1 MIQNKFFTA
10 EDLGNGVWRVTNCFD
25 SHARMTTF
33 TYLVEGTE
41 RAMVIDTMFG
51 YGNLK
56 SFCRELTDKPLILV
70 NTHYHGDHAG
80 GNFDFDECWIHAC
93 DIPFLKN
100 MVDYVADPAQYQA
113 KFYERMRSVALPEYR
128 DSILPTDFSLPHR
141 FSIWPVYDGDVFDL
155 GGRRLEV
162 IYVGGHTAGEI
173 VLLDDRTGIAFTGDA
188 CNSNTLLNLPGSLSV
203 EEYYENL
210 KHFKTFQPR
219 ITHLHGGHED
229 FGPEVIDEGL
239 ELVERVLAGTDDREE
254 SANFG
259 RPCLYGAR
267 HRKEGKGREDGGSFN
282 IAYLAAHVK
291 KAPAGPRVL

>member
-10 EDLGNGVWRVTNCFD
+10 EDLGSGIWRITNCFD
-25 SHARMTTF
+25 SHARMNTY
-33 TYLVEGTE
+33 TYLVEGE
-41 RAMVIDTMFG
+41 DRAMVIDTMFG

-56 SFCRELTDKPLILV
+56 SFCREVTDKPLVLV

-80 GNFDFDECWIHAC
+80 GNFDFDECWIHAY

-100 MVDYVADPAQYQA
+100 MVDYVGDPAQYQA
-113 KFYERMRSVALPEYR
+113 KFYERMKSVALPEYK
-128 DSILPTDFSLPHR
+128 DMILPTDFSLPHR

-155 GGRRLEV
+155 GGRRLEI

-173 VLLDDRTGIAFTGDA
+173 VLLDDKTGIVFSGDA
-188 CNSNTLLNLPGSLSV
+188 CNSNTLCNLPGSLSV

-210 KHFKTFQPR
+210 KHLKSFQSR

-239 ELVERVLAGTDDREE
+239 ELVEKVLAGTDDRED
-254 SANFG
+254 SSNFG
-259 RPCLYGAR
+259 RKCLYGAR
-267 HRKEGKGREDGGSFN
+267 HNPNGKGRADGKGFN
-282 IAYLAAHVK
+282 IAYLAENVK
-291 KAPAGPRVL
+291 KKPAVQRVL